1 VVNVAGV
8 TPEQQA
14 MLNALIMTPH
24 QRRQRIEQ
32 LRAETAKAV
41 PAPSAAAEDADE

>member
-1 VVNVAGV
+1 
-8 TPEQQA
+8 

-32 LRAETAKAV
+32 LRAEAAKAV